1 MCRCLEAVAFQFSM
15 FISIFFFETLFS
27 LLMHLNMLV
36 RLLELFCGNRGE
48 ELKNYVEVLIF
59 V

>member
-1 MCRCLEAVAFQFSM
+1 VAVAFQFSM
-15 FISIFFFETLFS
+15 FISIFFFESLFS